1 MDFRRSLGDR
11 VFAMLLLCYPTSFRR
26 RFGEDMSVTFRA
38 RLSEVEPLG
47 PAAVRLFWIRTVRDA
62 LVMGLGQRGRG
73 LRGDAW
79 HPPSPNT
86 HKQRRGR
93 ALTTMLTDLRFAL
106 RMLRK
111 DPGLSTVA
119 IIALALGIGVTAATF
134 SITYATVLRG
144 LPFEKAD
151 ELVHFERQNR
161 EEDIS
166 TLAVTPHDYVAWR
179 DQQTTFE
186 DLGAYVEALIHLT
199 SADGYTERLWGVY
212 IDPGSFRLLRVQP
225 ALGRVFTSHESEPGS
240 PNVIVL
246 SHRLWSSRFDGDS
259 LVVGRTLSING
270 GTATVIGVMPEGFGF
285 PIAEQFWRPLR
296 IDLRET
302 ERGQGRLD
310 VFGRLK
316 SGVSL
321 ASARAEFETIS
332 TDLARAFPET
342 NRNIFA
348 QLRSFNDEYV
358 GEDFAR
364 LVYTMLAGSVLV
376 LLIACANVS
385 NVLIARAVART
396 KEVAVRTAI
405 GASRVRIVKQFMFES
420 LVLAVI
426 GATLGIAI
434 AAVGVSWFDAGAQA
448 GVFDLPHGS
457 DSLFWWDIRLSGTSL
472 IFVVAVTGLTA
483 LVAGT
488 IPAVHALRTPVA
500 DVLKDESRG
509 SSSRRFSTF
518 SRGLVVVEFAL
529 TTGLVLA
536 AGLTVRSVLNLTNV
550 REGFNAEGIM
560 TASVALPMAQ
570 VGISEAEYPDHASRL
585 RFATRLLDELETRP
599 GVEAAT
605 IANVLPSQAGPVVAL
620 TLEGRAYLD
629 ESEHP
634 EVRAGTV
641 SGDYFGIFGVQP
653 IEGRTINRSDVA
665 GSEQVAVVNQSFATR
680 HLPGESVLF
689 QRLRLGADGTQ
700 PWLTIVGV
708 VPDLWTSNRAE
719 RDLSRVF
726 VPLAQS
732 GSADPT
738 VWLGRWGLRYMT
750 VAASGEGG
758 SLPHASVIRDAVAA
772 IDVTIPVYG
781 ARSMQQVL
789 ALRTGRYRLYG
800 RYYLAFGIVALAL
813 AMIGIYGVM
822 AFSVTQ
828 RKSEFG
834 IRMALGAGA
843 ADVVRG
849 VLRQAFVQIG
859 MGLLA
864 GAAVAI
870 WLIQG
875 LQEALFHVDL
885 TDPFILVGVPLVLVT
900 TGLLASLVPAM
911 RASRIDPTEA
921 MRAE

>member
-1 MDFRRSLGDR
+1 MDLRRPFADR
-11 VFAMLLLCYPTSFRR
+11 AFAMLLLCYPASFRR
-26 RFGEDMSVTFRA
+26 RFGKDMSATFRS
-38 RLSEVEPLG
+38 RLSEVDSLG
-47 PAAVRLFWIRTVRDA
+47 PAAVRVFWVRTVRDA
-62 LVMGLGQRGRG
+62 FMMGLGQRIRALGG
-73 LRGDAW
+73 HAW
-79 HPPSPNT
+79 HAA
-86 HKQRRGR
+86 RRETR
-93 ALTTMLTDLRFAL
+93 TEPKAHALATVLSDLRFAF
-106 RMLRK
+106 RRLRK

-151 ELVHFERQNR
+151 ELVHFERENR
-161 EEDIS
+161 DERIN

-179 DQQTTFE
+179 EQQTTFE

-225 ALGRVFTSHESEPGS
+225 ALGRLFTSDESEPGS

-246 SHRLWSSRFDGDS
+246 SHRVWSRRFDGDS
-259 LVVGRTLSING
+259 SMVGRTLSING

-296 IDLRET
+296 IDLRQT
-302 ERGQGRLD
+302 ARGQGRLD

-332 TDLARAFPET
+332 TNLALTFPET
-342 NRNIFA
+342 NRNVFA
-348 QLRSFNDEYV
+348 RLRTFNDEYV
-358 GEDFAR
+358 GDDFAR
-364 LVYTMLAGSVLV
+364 LVYTMLAGSALV

-385 NVLIARAVART
+385 NVLIARAVTRT

-405 GASRVRIVKQFMFES
+405 GASRSRIVKQFMLES
-420 LVLAVI
+420 FVLAGI

-448 GVFDLPHGS
+448 GVFNLPHGS
-457 DSLFWWDIRLSGTSL
+457 DSLFWWDIRLSGASL
-472 IFVVAVTGLTA
+472 IFVVAATGLTA
-483 LVAGT
+483 LIAGT
-488 IPAVHALRTPVA
+488 VPAVHALRTPVA

-536 AGLTVRSVLNLTNV
+536 AGLTVRSVLNLTHV

-560 TASVALPMAQ
+560 TARVALPMAQ

-585 RFATRLLDELETRP
+585 HFADRLLDELEARP

-605 IANVLPSQAGPVVAL
+605 ITNVLPSQAGPVVAL
-620 TLEGRAYLD
+620 ALEGRAYLD
-629 ESEHP
+629 DSEYP
-634 EVRAGTV
+634 EVRTGTV
-641 SGDYFGIFGVQP
+641 SDDYFAIFGVQP

-665 GSEQVAVVNQSFATR
+665 GSEPVAVVNQSFATR
-680 HLPGESVLF
+680 HFPGESVLF
-689 QRLRLGADGTQ
+689 QRIRLGADGSD
-700 PWLTIVGV
+700 PWVTIVGV
-708 VPDLWTSNRAE
+708 VPDLWISNDAE

-732 GSADPT
+732 GTPDPT
-738 VWLGRWGLRYMT
+738 VRLGRWGLRYMI
-750 VAASGEGG
+750 VAVSGKGK
-758 SLPHASVIRDAVAA
+758 SLPHAGAIRDAVAA
-772 IDVTIPVYG
+772 VDANIPAYG

-813 AMIGIYGVM
+813 AMIGLYGVM

-828 RKSEFG
+828 RKPEFG
-834 IRMALGAGA
+834 IRMALGAEA
-843 ADVVRG
+843 AHVVRG
-849 VLRQAFVQIG
+849 VLGQAFAQIG

-864 GAAVAI
+864 GAVVAI

-875 LQEALFHVDL
+875 LREALFHVDL
-885 TDPFILVGVPLVLVT
+885 TDPLVLAGVPLVLVG

-911 RASRIDPTEA
+911 RASRVDPTEA